1 MRKTI
6 VFNNKSLADFGV
18 FISGEGVFDAP
29 ERDEESVS
37 IPGRNGELTIDNGR
51 FKNLPLKYP
60 AFIASNLKTNVQ
72 ALRNFLLTQ
81 SGYQRL
87 EDDYHPQEFR
97 MAKWTGTFTA
107 KPVPELWAAEFDL
120 NFSVCPQRY
129 LKEGEQVIE
138 LSQAATIENGNQTT
152 ALPLL
157 RVYGTGT
164 LSVDGVRIQITEADG
179 YTDIDCEL
187 QEAYKDS
194 LENNR
199 NNKIILQDDAFPK
212 LVPGENEIS
221 FTGINKIELT
231 PRWWIL

>member
-18 FISGEGVFDAP
+18 FISGEGVFNAP

-37 IPGRNGELTIDNGR
+37 IPGRNGELTIDFGR
-51 FKNLPLKYP
+51 FKNLPLTYP
-60 AFIASNLKTNVQ
+60 AFIATNLKTNAQ

-97 MAKWTGTFTA
+97 MAKWTGGFNA
-107 KPVPELWAAEFDL
+107 EPVPELWAAKFDL
-120 NFSVCPQRY
+120 TFTVCPQRY

-138 LSQAATIENGNQTT
+138 LNEAATITNGNQTT

-164 LSVDGVRIQITEADG
+164 LSIGGTRIQITEADD
-179 YTDIDCEL
+179 YTDIDCQL

-194 LENNR
+194 LETNCND
-199 NNKIILQDDAFPK
+199 NIILQDEAFPK
-212 LVPGENEIS
+212 LVPGENEIT

>member
-29 ERDEESVS
+29 ERDEESIS

-51 FKNLPLKYP
+51 YKNLPLKYP
-60 AFIASNLKTNVQ
+60 AFIATNLKTNAE

-97 MAKWTGTFTA
+97 MAKWTGGFNA
-107 KPVPELWAAEFDL
+107 EPVPELWAAKFDL
-120 NFSVCPQRY
+120 TFSVSPQRF
-129 LKEGEQVIE
+129 LKEGEQAIE
-138 LSQAATIENGNQTT
+138 LSEAATITNGNHTT
-152 ALPLL
+152 ALPLI
-157 RVYGTGT
+157 RAFGTGT
-164 LSVDGVRIQITEADG
+164 LSIGGTRIQITNADE
-179 YTDIDCEL
+179 YTDIDCDL

-194 LENNR
+194 LETNCNG
-199 NNKIILQDDAFPK
+199 NIILQDKAFPK
-212 LVPGENEIS
+212 LVPGDNEIS
-221 FTGINKIELT
+221 FTGINKIEIT